1 MAGKFKDLEE
11 LFDKRRDEQRSRT
24 MFDRR
29 LSSRI
34 KEILA
39 EHGAQD

>member
-1 MAGKFKDLEE
+1 MKYLTLKEPTLK
-11 LFDKRRDEQRSRT
+11 LRSRSRT